1 MRITV
6 EAKYESGTLKLSEPL
21 PLDEHETVQVTVVRG
36 ESRLTTAV
44 KLQAVP

>member
-1 MRITV
+1 MGLDGDRIETANDLYNALEKRAV
-6 EAKYESGTLKLSEPL
+6 G
-21 PLDEHETVQVTVVRG
+21 ETVQVTVVRG